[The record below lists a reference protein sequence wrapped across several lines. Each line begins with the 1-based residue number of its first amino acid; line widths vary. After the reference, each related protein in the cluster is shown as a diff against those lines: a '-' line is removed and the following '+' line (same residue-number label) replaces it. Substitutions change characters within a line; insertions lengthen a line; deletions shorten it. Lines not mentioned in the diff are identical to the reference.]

1 MGSFFNL
8 DNKLFQSVNKAVDC
22 VTLSMLWLLCCI
34 PVVTVGAASTAVY
47 YTINKVIRHGRGYL
61 WSEYWHAFRVNFKQ
75 ATLAWLIVLATLAIM
90 AIDSAFMR
98 QLAESG
104 QSTGILSIVFLVL
117 FFLVLVWAGY
127 VFSYLARFENSLWQ
141 TLKNSAF
148 MAIVHLPWTLL
159 VLVLVVVSCLAV
171 YVIFPLILVV
181 PAVYAMLLNQ
191 ILEKIF
197 KKYMSPEDLAEE
209 EERNREYYN

>member
-1 MGSFFNL
+1 MAHRACHTGNHGDRQCFY
-8 DNKLFQSVNKAVDC
+8 
-22 VTLSMLWLLCCI
+22 
-34 PVVTVGAASTAVY
+34 ASACGV
-47 YTINKVIRHGRGYL
+47 
-61 WSEYWHAFRVNFKQ
+61 
-75 ATLAWLIVLATLAIM
+75 
-90 AIDSAFMR
+90 
-98 QLAESG
+98 G

>member
-1 MGSFFNL
+1 MESFFNL
-8 DNKLFQSVNKAVDC
+8 DNKLFQSVSKAVDY
-22 VTLSMLWLLCCI
+22 LSLSLLWVICCI

-75 ATLAWLIVLATLAIM
+75 ATLAWLVVLAALAVM
-90 AIDSAFMR
+90 VIDSAFMR
-98 QLAESG
+98 QLADAG
-104 QSTGILSIVFLVL
+104 QNTGILSVVFLLL

-127 VFSYLARFENSLWQ
+127 LFSYIARFENTLRQ
-141 TLKNSAF
+141 TFKNTAF
-148 MAIVHLPWTLL
+148 MAVVHLPWSLL
-159 VLVLVVVSCLAV
+159 ILVLVVISCLAV

-181 PAVYAMLLNQ
+181 PAIYAGLLNQ
-191 ILEKIF
+191 ILERIF
-197 KKYMSPEDLAEE
+197 KKYMTPEDLAEE